1 MSSHPASRAFSYGTC
16 ALYRVI
22 KAKKDKGDSARRV
35 MLAYCCIPYF
45 SRLEI
50 QVMER
55 FIEIIY
61 FGNRPQVSMVYL
73 SNRPQVSMVYRLIN
87 HAGCCS
93 ITEGKFQ
100 FL

>member
-1 MSSHPASRAFSYGTC
+1 MSSHPASRAFSYGTH

-22 KAKKDKGDSARRV
+22 TDKAKKYKGGSARRV

-87 HAGCCS
+87 HAGCW
-93 ITEGKFQ
+93 
-100 FL
+100 